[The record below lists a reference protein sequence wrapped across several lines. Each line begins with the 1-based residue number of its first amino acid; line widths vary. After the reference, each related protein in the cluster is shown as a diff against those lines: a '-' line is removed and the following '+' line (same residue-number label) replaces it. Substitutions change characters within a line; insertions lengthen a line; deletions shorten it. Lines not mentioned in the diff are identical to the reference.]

1 MINFG
6 LLDKQDYDKEIKIG
20 KQNLRCYS
28 PKMMKTLY
36 PNGGYGVLG
45 EVTTASPKPEE
56 ELSEKKREKLEAQRN
71 GYINI
76 GEEKF
81 DTLSSGS
88 KSKYTHRNGGYICV
102 GEDKFI
108 VVKVSL
114 LPLFIAIGSAL
125 AVIVAVLILILS
137 MNNRKKIGE
146 TYETEYPSIGG
157 TETEPPETEY
167 PDIGG
172 TETEP
177 PETDYPHLGGYETD
191 KPDRPDIGGGDETD
205 PPETDRPDIGGGD
218 ETDPPET
225 DKPDIG
231 GGDETDPPETDKPTP
246 EGGGSVSL
254 TYTLTAKVD
263 TGSRSISM
271 YFGNPQQSSHDA
283 MLELYVIED
292 GTRYFISRSEKIKV
306 GGTIKDMP
314 LDETA
319 AGLPAGIYSGVYVVS
334 FYHPTTGE
342 KATVTPEITGVNI
355 YVYN

>member
-205 PPETDRPDIGGGD
+205 PPETD
-218 ETDPPET
+218 
-225 DKPDIG
+225 
-231 GGDETDPPETDKPTP
+231 KPTP